1 MVSVVIQYHIELSF
15 AVLYILYH
23 TTLLHYLSVML
34 HFYYKCDVAF
44 EWYCKHMHY
53 CGNYLYINWWWITL
67 SFHAYFTWL
76 SESTYC
82 FKLHSGSFQKQQL
95 SQYNWCLRSARKNQ
109 NWSPATPSS
118 GGWLPQSRDC
128 LLFLHKNNISAAHIN
143 HFCVISR
150 HFTLNLI
157 VNLSHLPDFSINYEI
172 PKELCSLT
180 YSTVDTAFRVVPW
193 LSSHWLTIFLV

>member
-1 MVSVVIQYHIELSF
+1 MMDHTLISCLLHLVIWIDLLLQTAFWFFSEATAITIQLVYIPIDSKVLELS
-15 AVLYILYH
+15 VP
-23 TTLLHYLSVML
+23 
-34 HFYYKCDVAF
+34 
-44 EWYCKHMHY
+44 
-53 CGNYLYINWWWITL
+53 
-67 SFHAYFTWL
+67 
-76 SESTYC
+76 
-82 FKLHSGSFQKQQL
+82 
-95 SQYNWCLRSARKNQ
+95 LRSARKNQ

-118 GGWLPQSRDC
+118 GAWLPQSRDC

-180 YSTVDTAFRVVPW
+180 YSTVDTVFRVVPW